1 MGVNAAF
8 LAQCVPLQIRSAAL
22 GLHPCMLCEYIYIY
36 ISYLS
41 IYKPAGLLS
50 QLDLKQPILLMGTLS
65 VYTSVVAP
73 MYVRQLY
80 IYISKYLAP
89 SNT

>member
-1 MGVNAAF
+1 MRLPLLSVFLFKSDRRLWGCTHVCCVN
-8 LAQCVPLQIRSAAL
+8 
-22 GLHPCMLCEYIYIY
+22 IYIY

-80 IYISKYLAP
+80 IYI
-89 SNT
+89 